1 MLVKF
6 FSTLS
11 NLAKY
16 VLDVYQF
23 TSNVPAWFKKLVS
36 HHVMSVILRW
46 VLPTSPQVN
55 LVGTE
60 LSQQVYLFITYI
72 QVRSDKQRVPSLT
85 DSIIQLA

>member
-36 HHVMSVILRW
+36 HHVMSVILR
-46 VLPTSPQVN
+46 
-55 LVGTE
+55 
-60 LSQQVYLFITYI
+60 
-72 QVRSDKQRVPSLT
+72 
-85 DSIIQLA
+85 